1 MKLCDPV
8 LSSLSAPAKVAINRQ
23 SSRGSGV
30 GFQHQ
35 CSDAAVT
42 HTGSRND
49 MFRDLKQMS
58 QINRKEEN
66 RTPAVAF
73 FIFYNEWPQN

>member
-8 LSSLSAPAKVAINRQ
+8 LSSLSAPAKFSINRQ

-49 MFRDLKQMS
+49 MFRDFEANEP
-58 QINRKEEN
+58 NRKEEN
-66 RTPAVAF
+66 RTPAMAF
-73 FIFYNEWPQN
+73 FISYDEWPQN